1 MLDIKYIRAELEA
14 VRKGAEDKGF
24 QVDLDRLI
32 ALDDQRKVLLTEQ
45 ETLRH
50 DQKNAGK
57 EIATLDGDA
66 KQEAIQRM
74 AEVSDRIKTLGDELR
89 DVVIELEEL
98 QSGIPMPAAPEVPLG
113 PDDSGNVELRVV
125 GEIPQ
130 FDFEPKDHVELAQ
143 DLDIVDFPRASK
155 LAGSQT
161 YILKGAGALLEIA
174 VLRFALD
181 HVVDRGFV
189 PMMVPTMV
197 KYEPLFGTAY
207 FPGGEEQTYEIP
219 KDHLYLTG
227 TSEVPVTA
235 YHSDEILEEDD
246 LPLKYCGWSTCY
258 RREAGAAGRD
268 TRGLYRIHQF
278 NKVEQVIIAKSDV
291 EESITHHDFIRDNA
305 EEILQA
311 MEIPYRVVDVC
322 TGDLGMGQVRKFDI
336 EAWMPSR
343 GWGETHSA
351 SRFYDYQSRR
361 MNLRYRGN
369 DGKVHYCHTLN
380 NTAIATPRVLIAIL
394 ENHQREDGSIR
405 IPEVLAPYM
414 GGRTEITRDNASGAR

>member
-1 MLDIKYIRAELEA
+1 MLDFKFIRAELDQ
-14 VRKGAEDKGF
+14 VRKGASDKG
-24 QVDLDRLI
+24 VEIDLDRLI
-32 ALDDQRKVLLTEQ
+32 ALDDQRKALLTEQ
-45 ETLRH
+45 EQLRH
-50 DQKNAGK
+50 EQKNAGK

-66 KQEAIQRM
+66 KQQAIARM
-74 AEVSDRIKTLGDELR
+74 GEVSEQIKSLAEELR
-89 DVVIELEEL
+89 TVVTELD
-98 QSGIPMPAAPEVPLG
+98 SIHARVPMPAASEVPVG
-113 PDDSGNVELRVV
+113 PDESGNVELRVV
-125 GEIPQ
+125 GTAPE
-130 FDFEPKDHVELAQ
+130 FDFEPKDHVELGQA
-143 DLDIVDFPRASK
+143 LDIVDFPRASK

-161 YILKGAGALLEIA
+161 YILKGAGALLELA

-181 HVVDRGFV
+181 HVVERGFI
-189 PMMVPTMV
+189 PMIVPTMV

-219 KDHLYLTG
+219 RDDLYLTG

-235 YHSDEILEEDD
+235 FHSGEMLEEDQ
-246 LPLKYCGWSTCY
+246 LPLRYCGWSTCY
-258 RREAGAAGRD
+258 RREAGAAGKD

-278 NKVEQVIIAKSDV
+278 NKVEQVIIGRSDV
-291 EESITHHDFIRDNA
+291 EESIQHHEFIRDNA

-351 SRFYDYQSRR
+351 SRFYDYQARR
-361 MNLRYRGN
+361 MDLRYRGN
-369 DGKVHYCHTLN
+369 DGKVHFCHTLN

-394 ENHQREDGSIR
+394 ENHQRSDGTVR
-405 IPEVLAPYM
+405 IPDVLVPYM
-414 GGRTEITRDNASGAR
+414 GGKTEITSANAAGAR

>member
-1 MLDIKYIRAELEA
+1 MLDFKFIRAELDQ
-14 VRKGAEDKGF
+14 VRKGASDKG
-24 QVDLDRLI
+24 VEIDLDRLI
-32 ALDDQRKVLLTEQ
+32 ALDDQRKALLTEQ
-45 ETLRH
+45 EQLRH
-50 DQKNAGK
+50 EQKNAGK

-66 KQEAIQRM
+66 KQQAIAHM
-74 AEVSDRIKTLGDELR
+74 GEVSEQIKSLTEELR
-89 DVVIELEEL
+89 TVVTELD
-98 QSGIPMPAAPEVPLG
+98 SIHACVPMPAASEVPVG
-113 PDDSGNVELRVV
+113 PDESGNVELRVV
-125 GEIPQ
+125 GTAPE
-130 FDFEPKDHVELAQ
+130 FDFEPKDHVELGQA
-143 DLDIVDFPRASK
+143 LDIVDFPRASK

-161 YILKGAGALLEIA
+161 YILKGAGALLELA

-181 HVVDRGFV
+181 HVVERGFI
-189 PMMVPTMV
+189 PMIVPTMV

-219 KDHLYLTG
+219 RDDLYLTG

-235 YHSDEILEEDD
+235 FHSGEMLEEDQ
-246 LPLKYCGWSTCY
+246 LPLRYCGWSTCY
-258 RREAGAAGRD
+258 RREAGAAGKD

-278 NKVEQVIIAKSDV
+278 NKVEQVIIGRSDV
-291 EESITHHDFIRDNA
+291 EESIQHHEFIRDNA

-351 SRFYDYQSRR
+351 SRFYDYQARR
-361 MNLRYRGN
+361 MDLRYRGN
-369 DGKVHYCHTLN
+369 DGKVHFCHTLN

-394 ENHQREDGSIR
+394 ENHQRSDGTVR
-405 IPEVLAPYM
+405 IPDVLVPYM
-414 GGRTEITRDNASGAR
+414 GGKTEITSANAAGAR